1 VLMFKAMAPVAVRR
15 NDTALPKKT
24 LNLSLE
30 WVKGEVSTS
39 EAQKRFGNKSVN
51 ATIYRMGIAL
61 RQAYR
66 QGLLK

>member
-1 VLMFKAMAPVAVRR
+1 MAPPVARQNHVPKPII
-15 NDTALPKKT
+15 DLALK
-24 LNLSLE
+24 
-30 WVKGEVSTS
+30 WMKGDLSTS